1 MFHASGDFTVFFV
14 CFFLCFFPL
23 FVVVAASLLW
33 ICELKQSAM
42 LDLIDTLYMIMIGSC
57 GR

>member
-1 MFHASGDFTVFFV
+1 MTLQTMGFFV
-14 CFFLCFFPL
+14 VFSSVFSPL
-23 FVVVAASLLW
+23 FVVVVAASLLW

>member
-1 MFHASGDFTVFFV
+1 MTLQCFFVFFP
-14 CFFLCFFPL
+14 LFFPL